1 MDVKHLSARLSG
13 VMRPIN
19 VRNWLNKL
27 AAAIFYRKV
36 RRFWARLPGLVRQIN
51 VRNWFTKFAAAISYR
66 KVRRFLA
73 RLPGLARQR
82 WFWLSG
88 CAAIAVL
95 ITLAVLIG
103 LSENPPLSK
112 FDRARAALA
121 LARQTEASRYAPE
134 LLQQA
139 EERWERARLAWHK
152 ENNKW
157 SAARE
162 FQGAANLA
170 DQAAGLAK
178 KAAKLAAATKDSLRW
193 FTAASITLVK
203 EKIIEF
209 KMQFNTMP
217 FSDPLRQKFVT
228 GELLT
233 TESELAFL
241 RNDYLLA
248 AKKIQAAAS
257 HLGSASNKAAGF
269 LKSYLANIPQWQRW
283 AAETIAWSANYN
295 RTAII
300 VEKMASRCRVYVDGK
315 LKAEYPVELGPRWLG
330 HKRKKGDG
338 ATPEGCYRVIK
349 KKSGRQTK
357 YYKALE
363 IDYPNQ
369 IDRER
374 FRVAQERGEFPQ
386 NAHLGG
392 LIEIHGDGG
401 KGVNWTS
408 GCVALSNANMD
419 KLFELAKVGTPV
431 TIVGALKNNPTL
443 NRTLREM
450 REVLGDRANQVSKNI
465 KKGRTYE

>member
-1 MDVKHLSARLSG
+1 MITGRGFVFRFMSIQGRLKKFTSSKMDVNRL
-13 VMRPIN
+13 
-19 VRNWLNKL
+19 
-27 AAAIFYRKV
+27 
-36 RRFWARLPGLVRQIN
+36 
-51 VRNWFTKFAAAISYR
+51 
-66 KVRRFLA
+66 LA
-73 RLPGLARQR
+73 RLPGVVRQINIRNRLNKFVSSIFYRNVQRLLARLPGMARHR
-82 WFWLSG
+82 WVWLSG
-88 CAAIAVL
+88 SAVGTLLIIVAAIIA
-95 ITLAVLIG
+95 

-112 FDRARAALA
+112 FDHARAALTLMRRA
-121 LARQTEASRYAPE
+121 EASRYAPE

-157 SAARE
+157 SAGRE

-178 KAAKLAAATKDSLRW
+178 KAAELAAATKDSLRW

-203 EKIIEF
+203 EKIAEF

-217 FSDPLRQKFVT
+217 FSNPLRQKFVT
-228 GELLT
+228 GELLMM
-233 TESELAFL
+233 ESELAFL
-241 RNDYLLA
+241 RHDYLLA
-248 AKKIQAAAS
+248 AKKIQTAAS
-257 HLGSASNKAAGF
+257 HVGSASNKAAGF
-269 LKSYLANIPQWQRW
+269 LKAYLANIPQWQHW
-283 AAETIAWSANYN
+283 AAETIAWSAEYD

-300 VEKMASRCRVYVDGK
+300 VEKMASRCRVYDNGK
-315 LKAEYPVELGPRWLG
+315 LKTEYPVELGPRWLG

-349 KKSGRQTK
+349 KKSGRQTQ

-369 IDRER
+369 TDREL

-431 TIVGALKNNPTL
+431 TIVGALKGNPTL
-443 NRTLREM
+443 NKTLREM
-450 REVLGDRANQVSKNI
+450 REVRGAEANNVPKNL
-465 KKGRTYE
+465 KESHTYD